1 MLKRYNKL
9 DNKKKKLFMN
19 IIKKPE
25 ILAPAG
31 DTNSFLAAIA
41 AGADAVYVGLKHFSA
56 RMKADNFSTSELA
69 KMADF
74 AKKEDRKLF
83 IAFNSLVK
91 PNDIHAALRLVKR
104 LERDVKPHALIVQ
117 DIGMVEI
124 AKEAGFSGE
133 LHFST
138 LSNLTHTRGLEV
150 AKELGASRAILPREI
165 SIDEIRDIATKCP
178 DNLDLEL
185 FVHGALCYCVSG
197 RCYWSSYMGGKS
209 GLRGRCVQP
218 CRRVYTQ
225 AKRKGRFFSSLDLS
239 LDVLT
244 KTLLDIPQISSW
256 KIEGRKK
263 GAHYV
268 YHTVS
273 AYKMLRDHSND
284 NKAKK
289 DASELID
296 MALGRARTHAKFLP
310 QKNAT
315 ITSFTEPTSSGMLIG
330 HVQFAPPEKK
340 QKTPSI
346 PFIKPRMELK
356 PSDYLRIGSEDEA
369 WYSTFSVS
377 KQVPKAG
384 TLPLKLT
391 GKRPPKPGVPVF
403 LIDRKEKELQIIIN
417 DMVKDLA
424 RCKGKESSS
433 NDTNFN
439 FPLPKSMHFKKQ
451 ANIHLRSSLPQ
462 GKETKSARSSSMGLW
477 LSQSTLRAVSKTIV
491 PRITWWLPP
500 VIWQNE
506 DEQFSRLVNEAIRKG
521 AYNFVLNSPWQ
532 AEYFNDT
539 NTNLIAG
546 PFCNITNPA
555 SIITFKNLGFH
566 AAIVSPELSSEEFL
580 ALPKQSVLPLGIL
593 VAGCFP
599 MGLAR
604 HKLMGLKA
612 NENFQSPMRE
622 QFWARHYGQNLWIY
636 PNWLLDITKH
646 APELE
651 KAGYSFFVRMDE
663 AYPHDLK
670 LAERTSD
677 FNWNNQLL

>member
-1 MLKRYNKL
+1 
-9 DNKKKKLFMN
+9 MN
-19 IIKKPE
+19 INKKPE

-31 DTNSFLAAIA
+31 DMNSFLAAFA

-74 AKKEDRKLF
+74 ARKENKRLH

-124 AKEAGFSGE
+124 IKEAGFTGE
-133 LHFST
+133 MHFST
-138 LSNLTHTRGLEV
+138 LSNLTHSRGLEI
-150 AKELGASRAILPREI
+150 ASELGASRAILPREI
-165 SIDEIRDIATKCP
+165 SIDEIRDAASKCP
-178 DNLDLEL
+178 ENMDLEL

-239 LDVLT
+239 VDVLT
-244 KTLLDIPQISSW
+244 KTLLDIPEVSSW

-263 GAHYV
+263 GSHYV
-268 YHTVS
+268 YHVVS
-273 AYKMLRDHSND
+273 AYKMLRDHSHD
-284 NKAKK
+284 SKARK
-289 DASELID
+289 DASELIE

-315 ITSFTEPTSSGMLIG
+315 ITSFSEPTSSGMLIG

-356 PSDYLRIGSEDEA
+356 PSDYLRIGSEDEP

-384 TLPLKLT
+384 TLPLKLS

-403 LIDRKEKELQIIIN
+403 LIDRKEKELTIILN
-417 DMVKDLA
+417 NLKKELD
-424 RCKGKESSS
+424 RCKGKDS
-433 NDTNFN
+433 NFDDTKLT
-439 FPLPKSMHFKKQ
+439 FPLEKAPFFKKQ
-451 ANIHLRSSLPQ
+451 MNIHLRSSLPQ
-462 GKETKSARSSSMGLW
+462 GKETRSARSASMGLW

-491 PRITWWLPP
+491 PRVTWWLPP

-506 DEQFSRLVNEAIRKG
+506 DEQYARLVQEALRKG
-521 AYNFVLNSPWQ
+521 AQTFVLNSPWQ
-532 AEYFNDT
+532 VQYFNDT
-539 NTNLIAG
+539 KSYLIAG
-546 PFCNITNPA
+546 PFNNITNAA
-555 SIITFKNLGFH
+555 SIITFKDLGFN
-566 AAIVSPELSSEEFL
+566 AAIVSPELSSEDFL

-593 VAGCFP
+593 ISGCFP

-636 PNWLLDITKH
+636 PNWLLDISDH
-646 APELE
+646 AQELE
-651 KAGYSFFVRMDE
+651 KSGYSFFVRMDE

-677 FNWNNQLL
+677 FNWNNTLL